1 MNTGFR
7 HDTNSSF
14 KSERYTPNSEEL
26 TRSNSLKLESGPHR
40 IAINEKSNFIYVLN
54 MGSNSIL
61 SIDGHTNTISDRLA
75 VDGVYDISIDP
86 ESNRLCMLRN
96 QIISIVDIG
105 TDNSLHYENGFS
117 IELDSY
123 HNTAF
128 AYCRNLIYIANKDD
142 KSVDVIDSET
152 CNMVTSIP
160 LEKDPLDIKIDHNT
174 KMIYVGIGPRVNLI
188 VIDGNVNE
196 VIKEVDLNAH
206 ESVWHIS
213 KQHSLR
219 QIYLNLNIGKLYL
232 LYKQPFFIEFPVS
245 GGTEYQDGIIVF
257 DLSNWKILE
266 DQKLRRGLNQICVSH
281 KTNNIYCANS
291 RYKEVEV
298 LNEDGYSDF
307 RNFSLHPGK
316 YEIAMN
322 STTNKLYV
330 ASNRIFRNSLLD
342 VYDLDDL
349 VSF

>member
-1 MNTGFR
+1 
-7 HDTNSSF
+7 
-14 KSERYTPNSEEL
+14 
-26 TRSNSLKLESGPHR
+26 
-40 IAINEKSNFIYVLN
+40 

-61 SIDGHTNTISDRLA
+61 SIDGRTNIISDRLA
-75 VDGVYDISIDP
+75 VNGVYDISIDP

-96 QIISIVDIG
+96 QIISVVDVG

-160 LEKDPLDIKIDHNT
+160 LEKEPLDIKIDYNT
-174 KMIYVGIGPRVNLI
+174 KMIYVGVGPRVTLI

-196 VIKEVDLNAH
+196 VIKEADLNAQ

-213 KQHSLR
+213 KQHNLR
-219 QIYLNLNIGKLYL
+219 QIYLNLNIGKLYV
-232 LYKQPFFIEFPVS
+232 LYKQKFFIES
-245 GGTEYQDGIIVF
+245 GDQTEYQDGIIVF

-266 DQKLRRGLNQICVSH
+266 DQKLRRGLNQICVSQ
-281 KTNNIYCANS
+281 KTNKIYCANS

-316 YEIAMN
+316 YEVAIN

-330 ASNRIFRNSLLD
+330 ATNRLFRKSLLD
-342 VYDLDDL
+342 IYDLDEL
-349 VSF
+349 V

>member
-1 MNTGFR
+1 MI
-7 HDTNSSF
+7 
-14 KSERYTPNSEEL
+14 YPNSEEL
-26 TRSNSLKLESGPHR
+26 TKSNSLKLESGPHR

-54 MGSNSIL
+54 NGSNSIL
-61 SIDGHTNTISDRLA
+61 SIDGRTNIISDRLA
-75 VDGVYDISIDP
+75 VNGVYDISMDP

-105 TDNSLHYENGFS
+105 TDNSLQYENGFS

-142 KSVDVIDSET
+142 KSVDVIDSES
-152 CNMVTSIP
+152 CNMVASIP

-174 KMIYVGIGPRVNLI
+174 KMIYVGVGPRVTLI

-196 VIKEVDLNAH
+196 VIKEVDLNAQ

-213 KQHSLR
+213 KQHNLR
-219 QIYLNLNIGKLYL
+219 QIYLNLNIGKLYV
-232 LYKQPFFIEFPVS
+232 LYKQPFFIEY
-245 GGTEYQDGIIVF
+245 GGRTEYQDGIIVF

-266 DQKLRRGLNQICVSH
+266 DQKLRSGLNQICVSQ
-281 KTNNIYCANS
+281 KTNKIYCANS
-291 RYKEVEV
+291 HYKEVEV
-298 LNEDGYSDF
+298 LNEDGYSEF
-307 RNFSLHPGK
+307 TNFSLHPGK
-316 YEIAMN
+316 YEVAMN

-330 ASNRIFRNSLLD
+330 ATNRLFRKSLLEI
-342 VYDLDDL
+342 YDLDEL